1 MTSSNPFSWL
11 TTSRETTSVSRLFLE
26 TPVPGARLKRDKN
39 GRRRQFRNQD
49 FLIAATAVDPNGEEK
64 KFSIG
69 ERNITG
75 TVPAKRL
82 VASSEGSA
90 TAAPIV

>member
-1 MTSSNPFSWL
+1 ME
-11 TTSRETTSVSRLFLE
+11 R
-26 TPVPGARLKRDKN
+26 
-39 GRRRQFRNQD
+39 
-49 FLIAATAVDPNGEEK
+49 K

-69 ERNITG
+69 ERSITG

-90 TAAPIV
+90 AAAAAAAPIV